1 MTSKDNNLQRQQPS
15 GKNQEVQ
22 RINHVDRNE
31 AYISIDVEASGPS
44 PSRYA
49 LLSIGACTL
58 GKPRRTFYIEL
69 QPDSEAYTQEAMAV
83 SQLSLDRLAVD
94 GLPPKDAMQ
103 RFADW
108 VKQSVPPDIRPVFVA
123 FNAPFDWMFLSDY
136 FHRYLGYNPF
146 GHKALDIKAYFMG
159 LHGVS
164 WEETSFTG
172 ICSHYLGNRVL
183 THHALDDA
191 ITQAEVFQAMLAEAQ
206 EKRRTEEV

>member
-1 MTSKDNNLQRQQPS
+1 MTSKDNSLQRQLPS
-15 GKNQEVQ
+15 GKNQETHQ
-22 RINHVDRNE
+22 INLVGRKE
-31 AYISIDVEASGPS
+31 AYISIDVETSGPS

-58 GKPRRTFYIEL
+58 GKPRHTFYIEL
-69 QPDSEAYTQEAMAV
+69 QPDSAAYTLEAMAV
-83 SQLSLDRLAVD
+83 SQLSLDRLAAD

-108 VKQSVPPDIRPVFVA
+108 VKQTVPPDIHPVFVA
-123 FNAPFDWMFLSDY
+123 FNAPFDWMFVSDY
-136 FHRYLGYNPF
+136 FHRYLEYNPF

-164 WEETSFTG
+164 WAETSFAR
-172 ICSHYLGNRVL
+172 ICSRYLDNRIL

-191 ITQAEVFQAMLAEAQ
+191 ITQAKVFQAMLAEAQ
-206 EKRRTEEV
+206 EKRFTEEV